1 MKTSMSKEKGKERNK
16 KTRQQGPTLLFD
28 LDGTLIDSV
37 YQHIL
42 AWREALDQVGMLF
55 SNALIHRRIGLSGD
69 LLVRSFV
76 RDSGRKFKS
85 KELDY
90 LKKLHADAYKKREG
104 EIRLLPGAHDLI
116 SALSK
121 LDIPIAIGTSG
132 KREDAEK
139 PLDMLGVDKTVVVVT
154 ADDVQNAKPA
164 PDLFLACAEKLGVDI
179 KDCMVVGDSTWD
191 ILAAQRART
200 LGVGLLSGGFS
211 EDELLRAGAYR
222 VYRDPADLLLRLD
235 ELGIQPKK

>member
-1 MKTSMSKEKGKERNK
+1 MSKEKSNERNK
-16 KTRQQGPTLLFD
+16 KSRLEGPTLLFD

-42 AWREALDQVGMLF
+42 AWREALEQVGMLF
-55 SNALIHRRIGLSGD
+55 SNASIHRRIGMSGD
-69 LLVRSFV
+69 LVVRSFV
-76 RDSGRKFKS
+76 RDSGRKLNS
-85 KELDY
+85 KETEN
-90 LKKLHADAYKKREG
+90 LKKRHADAYKKREG

-116 SALSK
+116 STLSK
-121 LDIPIAIGTSG
+121 LNIPIAIGTSG
-132 KREDAEK
+132 KRQDAEK
-139 PLDMLGVDKTVVVVT
+139 PLDMLGVGKAVTVVT

-164 PDLFLACAEKLGVDI
+164 PDLFLACAGKLGVDI
-179 KDCMVVGDSTWD
+179 KDCMIVGDSTWD

-200 LGVGLLSGGFS
+200 LGVGLLSGGFG

-235 ELGIQPKK
+235 ELGIQSR

>member
-1 MKTSMSKEKGKERNK
+1 MANERSKERTK
-16 KTRQQGPTLLFD
+16 KSRQGPTLLFD

-42 AWREALDQVGMLF
+42 AWREALEQVGMLF
-55 SNALIHRRIGLSGD
+55 SNAAIHRRIGMSGD
-69 LLVRSFV
+69 LIVRSFV
-76 RDSGRKFKS
+76 RDSGRKLNL
-85 KELDY
+85 KEIEY

-116 SALSK
+116 SVLSRES
-121 LDIPIAIGTSG
+121 IPMAIGTSSR
-132 KREDAEK
+132 REDAQA
-139 PLDMLGVDKTVVVVT
+139 PLDMLGVSRGITVVT
-154 ADDVQNAKPA
+154 ADEVANAKPA
-164 PDLFLACAEKLGVDI
+164 PDLFLTCAERLGVDI
-179 KDCMVVGDSTWD
+179 KHCMVVGDSTWD

-222 VYRDPADLLLRLD
+222 VYRDPADLITHLD
-235 ELGIQPKK
+235 ELGIQPAE